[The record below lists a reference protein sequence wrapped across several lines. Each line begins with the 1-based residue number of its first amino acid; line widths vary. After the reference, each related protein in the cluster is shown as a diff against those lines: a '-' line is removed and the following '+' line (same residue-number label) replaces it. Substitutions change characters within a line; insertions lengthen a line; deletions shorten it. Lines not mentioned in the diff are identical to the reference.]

1 MTVTDRTVAMVM
13 ALLVAFSALQPALG
27 QAAAEDGPTGE
38 APAAGEAPATGEEEP
53 TLALAAVGLSAG
65 FPSYQTVA
73 PTVSLQSGH
82 FGVQAKASWTPAGP
96 YLGLQLRGYPP
107 VPIPVPVFVGVGG
120 GFYGRDFSYHAA
132 LGAHVPLGLNARL
145 DLEGGVANVP
155 LLDGRVWAPH
165 LAVGV
170 SYAFPVEIA
179 PGGGPDGLRGGAFV
193 TTPRCAEPTE
203 PDEGALGEA
212 VARTVEEWLDS
223 ARATYGSVY
232 TDLSYRY
239 RVVSTRVDGDEATVV
254 VEYAGSVTEIATG
267 QRHSAS
273 GEAKATFVWTGC
285 GWRNTDVDY

>member
-1 MTVTDRTVAMVM
+1 MAVTDRTVAMVM

-107 VPIPVPVFVGVGG
+107 VPVPVPVFVGVGG

-132 LGAHVPLGLNARL
+132 LRRAHGARRGRLGRGRRADR
-145 DLEGGVANVP
+145 GGVARSEEHTSELQSRENLVCR
-155 LLDGRVWAPH
+155 LL
-165 LAVGV
+165 L
-170 SYAFPVEIA
+170 E
-179 PGGGPDGLRGGAFV
+179 
-193 TTPRCAEPTE
+193 
-203 PDEGALGEA
+203 
-212 VARTVEEWLDS
+212 
-223 ARATYGSVY
+223 
-232 TDLSYRY
+232 
-239 RVVSTRVDGDEATVV
+239 
-254 VEYAGSVTEIATG
+254 
-267 QRHSAS
+267 
-273 GEAKATFVWTGC
+273 
-285 GWRNTDVDY
+285 